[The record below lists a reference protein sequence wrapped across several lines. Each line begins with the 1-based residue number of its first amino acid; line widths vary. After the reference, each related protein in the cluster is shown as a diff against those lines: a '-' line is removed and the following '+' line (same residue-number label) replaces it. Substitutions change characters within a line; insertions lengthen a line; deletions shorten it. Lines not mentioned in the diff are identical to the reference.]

1 MSPSTI
7 GRRLASMS
15 AVPRGFIVLHRH
27 GIRGG
32 TTLRV
37 CHRKPMMS
45 ACGLPFVA
53 FADRDRPC
61 PMRKTAATSE
71 KIMAM
76 APLGRRRSDIRD
88 RALLLLGFAGAFRRS
103 ELVGLTLSKA
113 TQRRVGAP
121 PYSAAMSPRARD
133 GSE

>member
-1 MSPSTI
+1 
-7 GRRLASMS
+7 
-15 AVPRGFIVLHRH
+15 
-27 GIRGG
+27 
-32 TTLRV
+32 
-37 CHRKPMMS
+37 
-45 ACGLPFVA
+45 
-53 FADRDRPC
+53 
-61 PMRKTAATSE
+61 MRKTAATSE